1 MSTGKKVAAVA
12 SLGLVPAYEKW
23 RGEGARK
30 VLGYVKGQPKEIWV
44 VPVAE
49 GKYLEKKAAE
59 QLLLLL
65 EDARAAGHHLAITS
79 AFRFAE
85 EQQRLYAAY
94 LAGTGNL
101 AAKPGYSDHQR
112 GLSVDLG
119 GVGGFNTAAYGW
131 LAKNAGKYGFVNDV
145 PTEHWHW
152 TYEPGK
158 AA

>member
-1 MSTGKKVAAVA
+1 MNKPKTVASAA

-30 VLGYVKGQPKEIWV
+30 VLGYEKGNPVDLWV

-49 GKYLEKKAAE
+49 GEYLEKAAAE
-59 QLLLLL
+59 QLLALL
-65 EDARAAGHHLAITS
+65 EEAKAAGHHLTVTS
-79 AFRFAE
+79 AFRFHE
-85 EQQRLYAAY
+85 EQRKLHAAY

-101 AAKPGYSDHQR
+101 AAKPGFSNHQR

-119 GVGGFNTAAYGW
+119 GVGGFQTAAYKW
-131 LAKNAGKYGFVNDV
+131 LKQNAPRYGFENDA
-145 PTEHWHW
+145 PGEHWHW
-152 TYEPGK
+152 TYAPGK